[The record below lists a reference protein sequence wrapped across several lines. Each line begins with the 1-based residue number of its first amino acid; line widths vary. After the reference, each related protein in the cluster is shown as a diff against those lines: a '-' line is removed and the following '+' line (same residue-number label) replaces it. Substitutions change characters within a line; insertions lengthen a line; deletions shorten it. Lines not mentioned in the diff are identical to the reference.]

1 MAHSPRQEGA
11 NPAPGSRHK
20 KQFEGVAASAG
31 WRGRRVRAWAAEERR
46 HGCQLP
52 KWVRLGKPQTED
64 IESGPPL
71 GADVIADTCEGRLRA
86 NSRHST
92 GRLDDPNAKPIA
104 SLTNIFSEPALLV
117 CQHSYGWGAQGA
129 GDGLGEHG
137 HRADHG
143 GQSTL
148 ALEKVERQP
157 GLRPLHCDEPARL

>member
-1 MAHSPRQEGA
+1 MRPVCGRTA
-11 NPAPGSRHK
+11 SRP
-20 KQFEGVAASAG
+20 
-31 WRGRRVRAWAAEERR
+31 ERR
-46 HGCQLP
+46 RTALSTASEF
-52 KWVRLGKPQTED
+52 RATEQVFARWPASSA
-64 IESGPPL
+64 EPVFRGALAGPGPPHHDL
-71 GADVIADTCEGRLRA
+71 DRLMGLAEFAAQCRGDC
-86 NSRHST
+86 SRV
-92 GRLDDPNAKPIA
+92 DDPNATPTA

-129 GDGLGEHG
+129 GDGRGEHG